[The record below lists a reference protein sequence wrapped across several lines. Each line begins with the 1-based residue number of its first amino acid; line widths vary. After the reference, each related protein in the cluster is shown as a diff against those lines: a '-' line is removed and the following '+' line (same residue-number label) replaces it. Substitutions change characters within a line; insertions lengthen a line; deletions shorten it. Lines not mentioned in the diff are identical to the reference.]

1 MAFTICDV
9 LCLFRLRKCATGTSH
24 VVLDGVCRPAYPDAV
39 DGWPGGC
46 AHALPDMMVAIK
58 CDTNIRNWAR
68 KLIDNACRQGNKVSK
83 VFMILCR
90 SLQPTCAVSVKYASM
105 ITQ

>member
-1 MAFTICDV
+1 MCSAFSDYESVLRALRMSFLTEFADRHTLMLLMDGLVDV
-9 LCLFRLRKCATGTSH
+9 RMLM
-24 VVLDGVCRPAYPDAV
+24 
-39 DGWPGGC
+39 
-46 AHALPDMMVAIK
+46 PDMMVAIK

-83 VFMILCR
+83 VFMILSR